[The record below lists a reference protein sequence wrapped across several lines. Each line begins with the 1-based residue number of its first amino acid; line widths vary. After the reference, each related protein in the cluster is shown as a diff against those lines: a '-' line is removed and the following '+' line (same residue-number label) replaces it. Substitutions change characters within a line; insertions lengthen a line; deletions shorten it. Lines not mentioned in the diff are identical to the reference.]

1 MISVVLAE
9 RQHLI
14 RAAVRCLLG
23 GVSDLDVVG
32 EAATSD
38 QTLSVIRSVDPDIVL
53 LEIDLPGIGGLETTR
68 RLTKS
73 RPELGVIVLTR
84 HAAPP
89 LPSRLLKAGARGYIT
104 KSSSPDE
111 LVAAIRAVHEGKRYL
126 CSEIARR
133 LALSSLPGSNPSPL
147 SSLSARELQIMLM
160 VTKGQTIQEISRE
173 LHLSP
178 KTVATNRYRLYQKL
192 GVGNDVQLTHVAI
205 LNDLIEP
212 GEWG

>member
-14 RAAVRCLLG
+14 RTAVACLLRT
-23 GVSDLDVVG
+23 VSDIEIVG
-32 EAATSD
+32 EAANSD
-38 QTLSVIRSVDPDIVL
+38 QTLSVIRNTDPDIVL

-68 RLTKS
+68 RLTKA
-73 RPELGVIVLTR
+73 RPDLGVIVLTR

-89 LPSRLLKAGARGYIT
+89 FPSRLLKAGARGYIT

-111 LVAAIRAVHEGKRYL
+111 LVDAIRAVHNRKRYL
-126 CSEIARR
+126 CNEIARR
-133 LALSSLPGSNPSPL
+133 LALSALPGSDASPL
-147 SSLSARELQIMLM
+147 SSLSPRELQIMLM
-160 VTKGQTIQEISRE
+160 VTKGQTIQEISRD

-192 GVGNDVQLTHVAI
+192 NVGNDVQLTHVAI
-205 LNDLIEP
+205 LNDLIEA
-212 GEWG
+212 GEWD